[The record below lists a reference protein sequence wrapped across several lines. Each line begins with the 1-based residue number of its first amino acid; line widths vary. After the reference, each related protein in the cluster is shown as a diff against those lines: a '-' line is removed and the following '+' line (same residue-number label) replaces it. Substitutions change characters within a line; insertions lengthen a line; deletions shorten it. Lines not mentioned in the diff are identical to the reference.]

1 MKEMIKL
8 TRIYT
13 GSDGQSHFGEVEIP
27 IEDKPGIGRQ
37 SEAIKATEIVFLEKK
52 GRLESD
58 WHRLPQKE
66 LVILLEGEIEVE
78 IGDGTKRRFNPG
90 DVFLCEDTTGQG
102 HKVRAMDRKTVVVRL
117 A

>member
-1 MKEMIKL
+1 MIKL

-13 GSDGQSHFGEVEIP
+13 GPDGQSHFGEAEIP

-37 SEAIKATEIVFLEKK
+37 TESLKATEVFIRHHE
-52 GRLESD
+52 GRHESE
-58 WHRLPQKE
+58 WHRLPQKQ
-66 LVILLEGEIEVE
+66 LVILVEGELEVE
-78 IGDGTKRRFNPG
+78 IGDGTKRRFKAG

-102 HKVRAMDRKTVVVRL
+102 HKVLGMDRKTIVVRL